1 MKKNNTNKI
10 EIISKKNLDLFVDN
24 LIKNSKYE
32 VVGVKKKDIRFV
44 FDLLESAFEL
54 RLDYDVTILPPKKY
68 FLPQYDKL
76 MDFELGKSFDV
87 KKSGEF
93 KPRILIGVHP
103 YDIIALEQADIFYDD
118 PQKDDFYKKRR
129 KNTII
134 IGVDIQKVSDRSFA
148 SSMGTHVTDSGF
160 DLLLT
165 NIGEYYAVTIGSER
179 GEKLLHEYA
188 KTKPAV
194 ESDVKKID
202 EVRKQTLSQYKR
214 TLKVDKKDWSRLL
227 VANYDHPIWEKFSQK
242 CMECGSCTMVCPTC
256 FCYDV
261 IDKVSL
267 DIKQGSRIRTW
278 DRCLLLDFTR
288 IASGEVFREDVR

>member
-1 MKKNNTNKI
+1 MIMKKNDANKI
-10 EIISKKNLDLFVDN
+10 EVISKKNLDLFVDN

-32 VVGVKKKDIRFV
+32 VVGVKKKGIRFV
-44 FDLLESAFEL
+44 FDLLESASEL
-54 RLDYDVTILPPKKY
+54 RLDYDITILPPKKY
-68 FLPQYDKL
+68 FLPPYEKL

-87 KKSGEF
+87 KKSEEF

-165 NIGEYYAVTIGSER
+165 NIGEYYAVTIGSEK

-188 KTKPAV
+188 KTKPAA

-202 EVRKQTLSQYKR
+202 EVRKQTLSQYK
-214 TLKVDKKDWSRLL
+214 TTVKVNKKDWSRLL
-227 VANYDHPIWEKFSQK
+227 VANYDHPIWEKFS
-242 CMECGSCTMVCPTC
+242 
-256 FCYDV
+256 
-261 IDKVSL
+261 
-267 DIKQGSRIRTW
+267 
-278 DRCLLLDFTR
+278 
-288 IASGEVFREDVR
+288 